1 MALKLKRFDPA
12 KYITSPEAEANA
24 LSQAFETGHHGYIA
38 AALGAVARARGMTQL
53 AEQTGL
59 NRAALY
65 AALSED
71 GNPTLDTLL
80 RVMCAL
86 NIKLEAK
93 EISESEECIAE
104 RNPARARTDRG
115 TAGLAC
121 SEVCGVAKEKAR
133 R

>member
-1 MALKLKRFDPA
+1 MALNLKRFDAA
-12 KYITSPEAEANA
+12 KYITTPEAEANA
-24 LSQAFETGHHGYIA
+24 LSEAFETGHHGYIA

-53 AEQTGL
+53 AEETGL

-65 AALSED
+65 EALSED

-93 EISESEECIAE
+93 KLSEGEECIAE
-104 RNPARARTDRG
+104 KLPV
-115 TAGLAC
+115 LA
-121 SEVCGVAKEKAR
+121 
-133 R
+133 